1 MRRENKD
8 KLLDIYT
15 NNLADIQQR
24 NIECLNFGFIAESC
38 NTNMFSILIE
48 CIKNIEIFNTTQLYN
63 INDMIN
69 KLSYG

>member
-15 NNLADIQQR
+15 NNLANIQQR
-24 NIECLNFGFIAESC
+24 NIEYLNLGFIAESC